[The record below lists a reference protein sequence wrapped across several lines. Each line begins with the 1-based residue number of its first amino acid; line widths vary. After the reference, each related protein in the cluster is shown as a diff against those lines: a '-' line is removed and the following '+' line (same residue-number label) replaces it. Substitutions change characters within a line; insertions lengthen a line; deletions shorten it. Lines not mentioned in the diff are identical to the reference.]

1 MAKKPGN
8 LVLLILAILLLADVV
23 VVRPHDEGDFLIA
36 IGVFGALVSRAF
48 LEGPQSAVVC
58 LLGAA
63 LAAYSIF
70 RNGGAIDRN
79 SDALYI
85 LALLI
90 AFTYALWEKI
100 LKWFSI

>member
-1 MAKKPGN
+1 MRNKPGN
-8 LVLLILAILLLADVV
+8 LVLLILAILLLADIF

-48 LEGPQSAVVC
+48 LEDPQSVVVC

-79 SDALYI
+79 SDSLFV
-85 LALLI
+85 LSLLI
-90 AFTYALWEKI
+90 AFAYAIWEKI
-100 LKWFSI
+100 LKWISI